1 MTILIKIS
9 AVALVFIFLSFLL
22 KNNRNEF
29 IFFMR
34 IAVIVLIFFAIAD
47 SLSDFILSV
56 MHMFSALDIDGLHI
70 KSLVKVA
77 GISIISDFIC
87 DILKDN
93 NESSLS
99 RVVEMCAKVFII
111 ILCLP
116 MINSLIAFCVEI
128 LNWMKKVLLIFI
140 VIFIFLPFF
149 NIESF
154 AVDFN
159 EESNELWSSLDDRTK
174 EYLNELGID
183 EISMNDLFEITPL
196 RAMKFLIK
204 TATTTGSE
212 ILKKV
217 VLIIAVLILT
227 SVTISLLD
235 KSSSIIE
242 IIQFV
247 SSLIIIS
254 MIIVSCVRILNDA
267 VSAVKTTCIFV
278 NAYLPVMCAAIIAT
292 RNPAMAFTYNSFTIF
307 LSSVIATIADKV
319 LVPIIS
325 CLLSFNILS
334 SFSTENYRT
343 RIVKTIKRLLIISL
357 SFFSTIFTG
366 ILTTQ
371 SILASSTDSVMLK
384 GIRFISGAFIP
395 IVGGGVGDALSSVFS
410 SFLIMKNTFGVFII
424 IAIILIN
431 LPVMLELLIWYF
443 VLGFCSIVS
452 SMLKLDN
459 TTEIFDSLSSILSI
473 LNIIVFFITFTLVI
487 STGVILIMR
496 G

>member
-1 MTILIKIS
+1 MKK
-9 AVALVFIFLSFLL
+9 FLL
-22 KNNRNEF
+22 
-29 IFFMR
+29 
-34 IAVIVLIFFAIAD
+34 
-47 SLSDFILSV
+47 IL
-56 MHMFSALDIDGLHI
+56 
-70 KSLVKVA
+70 
-77 GISIISDFIC
+77 
-87 DILKDN
+87 
-93 NESSLS
+93 
-99 RVVEMCAKVFII
+99 
-111 ILCLP
+111 
-116 MINSLIAFCVEI
+116 
-128 LNWMKKVLLIFI
+128 I

-149 NIESF
+149 NVESF
-154 AVDFN
+154 AVDFK

-227 SVTISLLD
+227 SVTISFLD

-292 RNPAMAFTYNSFTIF
+292 RNPAMAFTYNSFSIF
-307 LSSVIATIADKV
+307 LSSMITTIADKV

>member
-1 MTILIKIS
+1 
-9 AVALVFIFLSFLL
+9 
-22 KNNRNEF
+22 
-29 IFFMR
+29 
-34 IAVIVLIFFAIAD
+34 
-47 SLSDFILSV
+47 
-56 MHMFSALDIDGLHI
+56 
-70 KSLVKVA
+70 
-77 GISIISDFIC
+77 
-87 DILKDN
+87 
-93 NESSLS
+93 
-99 RVVEMCAKVFII
+99 
-111 ILCLP
+111 
-116 MINSLIAFCVEI
+116 
-128 LNWMKKVLLIFI
+128 MKKVLLIFI
-140 VIFIFLPFF
+140 ALFIFLSFF

-154 AVDFN
+154 AVDFK

-174 EYLNELGID
+174 EYLNELGVD
-183 EISMNDLFEITPL
+183 EITINDLYEITPL
-196 RAMKFLIK
+196 RVIKFLIK
-204 TATTTGSE
+204 MVTTTGSE

-217 VLIIAVLILT
+217 VLIIVVLILT
-227 SVTISLLD
+227 SIIISFVD

-254 MIIVSCVRILNDA
+254 IIIVSCVRILNDA

-307 LSSVIATIADKV
+307 LSSVITTIADKV

-334 SFSTENYRT
+334 SFSTENYRI
-343 RIVKTIKRLLIISL
+343 RIIKTIKRLLIISL

-366 ILTTQ
+366 VLTTQ

-395 IVGGGVGDALSSVFS
+395 IVGSGVGDALSSVFS

-459 TTEIFDSLSSILSI
+459 TTEIFDSLSSIISI
-473 LNIIVFFITFTLVI
+473 LNIIVFFITFILVI

>member
-1 MTILIKIS
+1 
-9 AVALVFIFLSFLL
+9 
-22 KNNRNEF
+22 
-29 IFFMR
+29 
-34 IAVIVLIFFAIAD
+34 
-47 SLSDFILSV
+47 
-56 MHMFSALDIDGLHI
+56 
-70 KSLVKVA
+70 
-77 GISIISDFIC
+77 
-87 DILKDN
+87 
-93 NESSLS
+93 
-99 RVVEMCAKVFII
+99 
-111 ILCLP
+111 
-116 MINSLIAFCVEI
+116 
-128 LNWMKKVLLIFI
+128 MKKVLLIFI